1 MSVKSKPG
9 FYLGSVAA
17 IALATAMPTM
27 AQQAPAPSAP
37 AAEGTLE
44 EIIVTGFRASLA
56 NALQTKRNSNEIIE
70 SITAEDMGKFPDQ
83 NIAESLQRLSGV
95 QIDRDNGQG
104 TKVRIRG
111 LDQNVT
117 LLNDEIFLTGL
128 EIFTLGEGQTRNN
141 DSLEGVPSELLGGVD
156 VYKSPNAKLL
166 EGGLGGTVNLKT
178 RNPLVLE
185 PGYTIA
191 GNVRGAKSSGADG
204 GWKPLGALALG
215 YNWDDKAAFIATLS
229 YDKQN
234 SQTDVLGGQN
244 RGNWRF
250 AERGDKATVT
260 KNYYAPEYRYA
271 TDREQTRERI
281 GGSLAGAVQLSD
293 SVEVSGEW
301 FHSELDILTSE
312 ASVKFPFAIESP
324 GLDATKPYTIDEN
337 GVLINGTLIANSAE
351 AISYVQNSKIDS
363 DNFGLKLK
371 YDDGGNFRGSLRGA
385 YAKADLFSDSANND
399 VRYTQYSVPT
409 ADPTSPT
416 GFSHKP
422 ANPAAPANYR
432 FNYSNGNGTLPSMT
446 LATTPDLYTNPAY
459 GYFKSHWVFGDRADL
474 ENYSVRADGEYDPEF
489 IPAGNVTL
497 STGYRYASRDIDYQ
511 RGRYLANLSGR
522 GELDGTKFGQKW
534 TPYGYFMDG
543 AIGFKSCELP
553 AGTPGIP
560 NRCNNRFG
568 NSAPVLTPFQTFT
581 GSSGRVETINN
592 FFSSGNMVGGKI
604 LVQDRSQMKNGAEWI
619 QSLYPTLP
627 FAFYEEPLESFRVK
641 ESTHSGYLL
650 ADIGDP
656 GEGYH
661 INVGARLIHTNL
673 TVYQNRAT
681 DPDPVYLGT
690 DSWNGVLRDS
700 ETIAN
705 ERSYTDILPSL
716 NMVFDLDE
724 GQKVRFAASRVVARQ
739 NLFDLGR
746 GFRVDFTRNP
756 TTNLFEA
763 TNGSAGNPDLDP
775 FRASQFDL
783 GYEYYF
789 GSQGLVSAVGFW
801 KEVDSFIG
809 SETKPEFVMDQAGGR
824 NTPIARPVNGEGG
837 RIKGFE
843 LGAQY
848 AFDFGAGFNVN
859 YTFSDSKSPILNDF
873 DKGLPIPGVA
883 KHAFNGQVYY
893 EYEGLEARV
902 SYTWRNKSFAGN
914 FGFSDGAVTRTLG
927 IWNRSYGQLDAQI
940 GYQVTDQIGLTLE
953 AVNLT
958 KEDQSQY
965 LQFDNLPFTYSSGS
979 QRIMAGVRF
988 KLGGGE

>member
-1 MSVKSKPG
+1 MSVKLKSG
-9 FYLGSVAA
+9 FYLGGVAA
-17 IALATAMPTM
+17 IALATAMPAL
-27 AQQAPAPSAP
+27 AQQAPAQP
-37 AAEGTLE
+37 AEGGVLD

-56 NALQTKRNSNEIIE
+56 NALQTKRNSNEILE

-178 RNPLVLE
+178 RNPLVLD

-250 AERGDKATVT
+250 ADRGDKATVT

-271 TDREQTRERI
+271 TDREQSRKRI

-293 SVEVSGEW
+293 AVEVSGEW

-324 GLDATKPYTIDEN
+324 GLDSTKPYTIDEN

-351 AISYVQNSKIDS
+351 AISYVQNSEIDS

-371 YDDGGNFRGSLRGA
+371 YDNGGNFRGSLRGA

-416 GFSHKP
+416 GYSHKP

-497 STGYRYASRDIDYQ
+497 SAGYRYASRDVDYT
-511 RGRYLANLSGR
+511 RGRYMANLTSK

-560 NRCNNRFG
+560 NKCDNRFG
-568 NSAPVLTPFQTFT
+568 NSAPVVTPFQTFT
-581 GSSGRVETINN
+581 GTPGRVETINN

-604 LVQDRSQMKNGAEWI
+604 MVQDRGQMKDGAAWI
-619 QSLYPTLP
+619 QALYPSTP

-641 ESTHSGYLL
+641 ESTHSGYVM

-763 TNGSAGNPDLDP
+763 VNGSAGNPDLDP

-809 SETKPEFVMDQAGGR
+809 SETKPEFVLDQAGGR
-824 NTPIARPVNGEGG
+824 NTPISRPVNGEGG
-837 RIKGFE
+837 RIKGIE
-843 LGAQY
+843 LSAQY

-859 YTFSDSKSPILNDF
+859 YTFSDSKSPIFNDF

-914 FGFSDGAVTRTLG
+914 FGFADGAVTRTLG

-940 GYQVTDQIGLTLE
+940 GYQVTEQIGLTLE

-965 LQFDNLPFTYSSGS
+965 LQFGNLPFTYGSGS

-988 KLGGGE
+988 KLGE

>member
-1 MSVKSKPG
+1 MSRKYALG
-9 FYLGSVAA
+9 FYLGGVAA
-17 IALATAMPTM
+17 IALATALP
-27 AQQAPAPSAP
+27 AQAQEAPAP
-37 AAEGTLE
+37 AAGGEQTLD

-56 NALQTKRNSNEIIE
+56 SALQTKRNANEIIE

-95 QIDRDNGQG
+95 QIDRNNGQG
-104 TKVRIRG
+104 TRVRIRG

-117 LLNDEIFLTGL
+117 LLNEEIFLTGL
-128 EIFTLGEGQTRNN
+128 EVFTLGEGQTREV

-156 VYKSPNAKLL
+156 VYKSPNARLL
-166 EGGLGGTVNLKT
+166 EGGLGGTINLKT
-178 RNPLVLE
+178 RNPLVLD
-185 PGYTIA
+185 PGYTVA
-191 GNVRGAKSSGADG
+191 GNVRAAKSTGADG
-204 GWKPLGALALG
+204 GWKPLGAVAFG
-215 YNWDDKAAFIATLS
+215 YNWDDKAAFIGTFS

-250 AERGDKATVT
+250 AERGDKATVPT
-260 KNYYAPEYRYA
+260 NYYAPEYRYA
-271 TDREQTRERI
+271 TDRNQTRERI
-281 GGSLAGAVQLSD
+281 GGSLSGAVVLSD
-293 SVEVSGEW
+293 SVELSGEW

-312 ASVKFPFAIESP
+312 ASLKFPFAIESP
-324 GLDATKPYTIDEN
+324 GLDATKPYSIDGN
-337 GVLINGTLIANSAE
+337 GVLLNGTLIANSAE
-351 AISYVQNSKIDS
+351 AISYVQNSSVKA

-371 YDDGGNFRGSLRGA
+371 FDDGGNFRGSVRGA

-399 VRYTQYSVPT
+399 VRYTSYGVPT

-416 GFSHKP
+416 GFSHQP
-422 ANPAAPANYR
+422 ANPAAPSNYL
-432 FNYSNGNGTLPSMT
+432 FSYNNGNGKLPSFS
-446 LATTPDLYTNPAY
+446 LPGIPDLYTNPAY
-459 GYFKSHWVFGDRADL
+459 GFFKSHWVFGDRADL
-474 ENYSVRADGEYDPEF
+474 ENYSLRADGEYEPEF
-489 IPAGNVTL
+489 IGAGNVTL
-497 STGYRYASRDIDYQ
+497 SGGYRFASRDVDYS
-511 RGRYLANLSGR
+511 RGRYLADYSGK

-534 TPYGYFMDG
+534 TPYGYFQDG
-543 AIGFKSCELP
+543 AIGYKSCELP

-560 NRCNNRFG
+560 AGCTNRFG
-568 NSAPVLTPFQTFT
+568 NSPPLITPFQTFT
-581 GSSGRVETINN
+581 NAGGRVETINN
-592 FFSSGNMVGGKI
+592 FFSSGDMVGGKI
-604 LVQDRSQMKNGAEWI
+604 LVQDRGQMKNGAKWI
-619 QSLYPTLP
+619 QALYPDTP
-627 FAFYEEPLESFRVK
+627 FAYYEEPLESFRVK
-641 ESTHSGYLL
+641 EETHSGYMM
-650 ADIGDP
+650 ADVGDA
-656 GEGYH
+656 GDGYH
-661 INVGARLIHTNL
+661 INVGARLIHTTL

-756 TTNLFEA
+756 TTDLFEA

-775 FRASQFDL
+775 FRASQFDV

-789 GSQGLVSAVGFW
+789 GTQGLVSAVGFW

-809 SETKPEFVMDQAGGR
+809 TETKPEFVMDQAGGR
-824 NTPIARPVNGEGG
+824 NVPIQRPINGDGG

-843 LGAQY
+843 LSGQY
-848 AFDFGAGFNVN
+848 AFDWGVGFNVN
-859 YTFSDSKSPILNDF
+859 YTYSDSKSPLFNDF
-873 DKGLPIPGVA
+873 DTGLPIPGVS
-883 KHAFNGQVYY
+883 KHAFNGQLYY
-893 EYEGLEARV
+893 EDHGLEARV
-902 SYTWRNKSFAGN
+902 SYTWRSKSFSGN
-914 FGFSDGAVTRTLG
+914 FGFGDGAVNRTLG

-940 GYQVTDQIGLTLE
+940 GYQVTEQIGLTLE
-953 AVNLT
+953 GINLT

-965 LQFDNLPFTYSSGS
+965 LQFNNLPFTYASGS

-988 KLGGGE
+988 KLGG